1 MDSNTNALTDKLREA
16 CALLVATGEQHWAT
30 WMSQSLSEIE
40 NGNLAGVDKLLSA
53 YGGMGSFN
61 DLILTSFDGHLLD
74 DAGYRRWNHQ
84 LDSLRSELYA
94 LATEIARQ

>member
-16 CALLVATGEQHWAT
+16 CALLVATGEEHWAR

-40 NGNLAGVDKLLSA
+40 NGNLSGVDQLLNA

-61 DLILTSFDGHLLD
+61 DLILTSYEGHSLD
-74 DAGYRRWNHQ
+74 DADCRRWNLQ
-84 LDSLRSELYA
+84 LDSLRSEMYA
-94 LATEIARQ
+94 LATKIARQ